1 MTNGHR
7 WMRRAAFALA
17 LVVVLVAAGGT
28 WLFFHLNGDI
38 HHSALYLAPGTQSPE
53 AKNSAGQSPMNI
65 LVIGS
70 DTRDSA
76 ADCAIGGDCGPGAN
90 ADVEMVV
97 HLSAGRTDATI
108 MSIPRDTVVDV
119 PSCTDPA
126 TGHSYPAQAQVQINS
141 SLQNGGPG
149 CTVAAVHALT
159 GIPIDHF
166 MMVDFAGVVSMSD
179 AVGGVDVCVDNN
191 VYDPDSHLKLAKGTH
206 TLKGL
211 AALEFLR
218 TRHGF
223 GDGGDLGRESAQHVF
238 LSALLQKARS
248 AGTLTD
254 PVALYKLAD
263 AATKA
268 LTVDNGLAG
277 VTNLTSVAR
286 QLSDVPSAR
295 TTFITMPNVPYPA
308 NANWLSPAPDAPAV
322 FRALADDQP
331 LPQSAG
337 ASPSASPAA
346 AQGQPQL
353 YLKLPTGRGAA
364 AAGVRPQDFAAP
376 AAAPGASPSAD
387 THPLNGAAPTGCVA
401 VGTEDTTVFG
411 TPVAAY
417 ALNPQIPD
425 SAP

>member
-1 MTNGHR
+1 M
-7 WMRRAAFALA
+7 
-17 LVVVLVAAGGT
+17 VVLLAAGGT

-53 AKNSAGQSPMNI
+53 ARNSAGQSPMNI

-70 DTRDSA
+70 DTRATA

-97 HLSAGRTDATI
+97 HLSAGRTDATV
-108 MSIPRDTVVDV
+108 MSIPRDTVVDI
-119 PSCTDPA
+119 PACTDPA
-126 TGHSYPAQAQVQINS
+126 TGHSYPAQARSQING

-159 GIPIDHF
+159 GISIDHF

-179 AVGGVDVCVDNN
+179 AVGGVNVCVDNN

-223 GDGGDLGRESAQHVF
+223 GNGGDLGRETAQHVF
-238 LSALLQKARS
+238 LSALLQKTKS

-268 LTVDNGLAG
+268 LTVDDGLAG
-277 VTNLTSVAR
+277 VTNLMSIAS
-286 QLSDVPSAR
+286 QLADVPTDR
-295 TTFITMPNVPYPA
+295 TAFITMPSVPYPA
-308 NANWLSPAPDAPAV
+308 NANWLSPGPGAQAV
-322 FRALADDQP
+322 FRALATDQP
-331 LPQSAG
+331 LPSASASATTAAEARPQSPVRPGGGATKAGGGPGLFLDALLGRSPAPGPSAG
-337 ASPSASPAA
+337 FAPQGYAPVAADAGSSPTAA
-346 AQGQPQL
+346 TQPL
-353 YLKLPTGRGAA
+353 NAT
-364 AAGVRPQDFAAP
+364 AP
-376 AAAPGASPSAD
+376 A
-387 THPLNGAAPTGCVA
+387 GCVA
-401 VGTEDTTVFG
+401 VGTEDTTQFG